1 MNDVLFHATNT
12 FRETKAYVSSAAL
25 QYLPAL
31 VKTIRSAPEAQSDPL
46 DKVIALWSEKK
57 YFTPEEFGQITEEP
71 LREEKSVEQEDK
83 VTRKPLVKPA
93 MLGNMGDPHWLLP
106 VSCMLEVVVLSP
118 PLSKFD
124 VRNTRIITNR
134 YSPRVSKR
142 SNYPKHWIP
151 ISLPE

>member
-12 FRETKAYVSSAAL
+12 FHATKAYVSSAAL

-31 VKTIRSAPEAQSDPL
+31 VKTIRSAPEAQSEPL
-46 DKVIALWSEKK
+46 DKVIELWSEKK

-83 VTRKPLVKPA
+83 VARKPLVKPA

-124 VRNTRIITNR
+124 VRNTRIITSR
-134 YSPRVSKR
+134 YSPRMSKR
-142 SNYPKHWIP
+142 SNYPKH
-151 ISLPE
+151 